1 MFGILLLDDPY
12 ALSGTLFTKHWK
24 RETTDN
30 NNYDDERRYGS
41 WSMPA
46 PLPLLIIYLFYA
58 IPVDQGTHRL
68 YIEKDSST
76 KKQGNNRFA
85 DEKTVFC

>member
-1 MFGILLLDDPY
+1 MRFLELFLLNIGREKRQTITTTTMKDDTVLD
-12 ALSGTLFTKHWK
+12 LC
-24 RETTDN
+24 
-30 NNYDDERRYGS
+30 
-41 WSMPA
+41 
-46 PLPLLIIYLFYA
+46 PLLIIYLFYA